1 MTGAITGYIDVA
13 QLALYAFW
21 LFFLLLVLYLHREGK
36 REGYPL
42 LTDAHRNVRVVGFP
56 DLPDTKEYLMPHG
69 QDSVMAPRQDPP
81 EYEVAATPLDNTFG
95 SALHPTGDPMR
106 DGVGPAAW
114 AIRPQVPDMTID
126 GHPKI
131 VPMRIATDFGVSE
144 NDPDPRGKAVY
155 GLDGEKAGEV
165 VDLWVDRAEP
175 QVRYL
180 EVAVAGVNTRGVDT
194 SGMDTGS
201 MDPGGFE
208 GAAEAGPRRVL
219 LPITLARVSGKDGT
233 VRVRSIKAEH
243 FAHVPTLASPD
254 QITLQEED
262 QVCAYYGGGT
272 LYATAERTEPLI

>member
-13 QLALYAFW
+13 QLALYVFW

-42 LTDAHRNVRVVGFP
+42 LTDAHRNIRVVGFP

-69 QDSVMAPRQDPP
+69 QDSIMAPRQDPA
-81 EYEVAATPLDNTFG
+81 EYEMAASPLDSTFG
-95 SALHPTGDPMR
+95 SAHHPTGDPMR
-106 DGVGPAAW
+106 DGVGPGAW

-126 GHPKI
+126 GQPKV
-131 VPMRIATDFGVSE
+131 VPMRVATDFAVNE
-144 NDPDPRGKAVY
+144 KDPDPRGKAVY

-180 EVAVAGVNTRGVDT
+180 EVACTGFYTPVADDAEGVE
-194 SGMDTGS
+194 GS
-201 MDPGGFE
+201 SDS
-208 GAAEAGPRRVL
+208 GPRRVL

-243 FAHVPTLASPD
+243 FANVPTLANPD

>member
-56 DLPDTKEYLMPHG
+56 DLPDPKLYKMAHG
-69 QDSVMAPRQDPP
+69 QESVTRPGQDPA
-81 EYEVAATPLDNTFG
+81 EYEVAATPLDNNFG

-114 AIRPQVPDMTID
+114 AIRPQVPDLTID

-131 VPMRIATDFGVSE
+131 VPMRVATDFAVSE
-144 NDPDPRGKAVY
+144 HDPDPRGKAVY

-165 VDLWVDRAEP
+165 VDLWVDRSEP

-180 EVAVAGVNTRGVDT
+180 EVACSGFHAPVADA
-194 SGMDTGS
+194 D
-201 MDPGGFE
+201 GFE
-208 GAAEAGPRRVL
+208 GNADTGPRRVL

-243 FAHVPTLASPD
+243 FAHVPTLANPD

>member
-42 LTDAHRNVRVVGFP
+42 LTDANRNVRVVGFP

-69 QDSVMAPRQDPP
+69 EDSVMAPRQDPA

-95 SALHPTGDPMR
+95 SALHPSGDPMR

-114 AIRPQVPDMTID
+114 AIRPQFPDRTID
-126 GHPKI
+126 GEPKI

-144 NDPDPRGKAVY
+144 HDPDPRGKAVY

-180 EVAVAGVNTRGVDT
+180 ELACTGFGTGHSET
-194 SGMDTGS
+194 SGSETSGS
-201 MDPGGFE
+201 E
-208 GAAEAGPRRVL
+208 GAAEASPRRVL
-219 LPITLARVSGKDGT
+219 LPITLARVSAKDGT
-233 VRVRSIKAEH
+233 VRVRSIKAKH
-243 FAHVPTLASPD
+243 FANVPTLASHD
-254 QITLQEED
+254 QTTLQEED
-262 QVCAYYGGGT
+262 QICAYYGGGNM
-272 LYATAERTEPLI
+272 YATAERTEPLI

>member
-21 LFFLLLVLYLHREGK
+21 LFFLVLVLYLHREGK

-42 LTDAHRNVRVVGFP
+42 LTEPHRNVRVVGFP
-56 DLPDTKEYLMPHG
+56 DLPDTKQYLMPHG
-69 QDSVMAPRQDPP
+69 ADSVLAPRQDPA
-81 EYEVAATPLDNTFG
+81 EYEVAARPLDSNFG

-114 AIRPQVPDMTID
+114 AIRPQFPDFTIE
-126 GHPKI
+126 GEPKI
-131 VPMRIATDFGVSE
+131 VPMRVATDFAVNE
-144 NDPDPRGKAVY
+144 NDPDPRGKAVF

-180 EVAVAGVNTRGVDT
+180 EVACTGFHT
-194 SGMDTGS
+194 STADNE
-201 MDPGGFE
+201 GFE
-208 GAAEAGPRRVL
+208 ASTEAPAPRRVL

-243 FAHVPTLASPD
+243 FAHVPTLANPD

-272 LYATAERTEPLI
+272 LYATAERTEPMI

>member
-1 MTGAITGYIDVA
+1 MTGAITDYIDVA
-13 QLALYAFW
+13 QLTLYAFW

-42 LTDAHRNVRVVGFP
+42 ITDSKRNVRVVGFP
-56 DLPDTKEYLMPHG
+56 DLPDNKEYLMPHD
-69 QDSVMAPRQDPP
+69 QSSVMAPRQDPP
-81 EYEVAATPLDNTFG
+81 EYEVAATPLDGNFG
-95 SALHPTGDPMR
+95 AALHPTGDPMR
-106 DGVGPAAW
+106 DGVGPGAW

-126 GHPKI
+126 GRPKV
-131 VPMRIATDFGVSE
+131 VPMRVATDFAVNE

-180 EVAVAGVNTRGVDT
+180 EVACSELSSGDADGT
-194 SGMDTGS
+194 SGPAS
-201 MDPGGFE
+201 
-208 GAAEAGPRRVL
+208 RRVL

-243 FAHVPTLASPD
+243 FVNVPTLASSD

>member
-42 LTDAHRNVRVVGFP
+42 TTDEHRNVRVVGFP
-56 DLPDTKEYLMPHG
+56 DLPPTKEYLMPHG

-81 EYEVAATPLDNTFG
+81 EYEVAAKPLDGTFG
-95 SALHPTGDPMR
+95 SPLHPTGDPLR

-114 AIRPQVPDMTID
+114 AIRPQIPDMTID
-126 GHPKI
+126 GRPKI
-131 VPMRIATDFGVSE
+131 VPMRVATDFSVNE
-144 NDPDPRGKAVY
+144 RDPDPRGKAVY

-180 EVAVAGVNTRGVDT
+180 EVACSVKPARPLD
-194 SGMDTGS
+194 DEAE
-201 MDPGGFE
+201 PG
-208 GAAEAGPRRVL
+208 AEVRAHRVL
-219 LPITLARVSGKDGT
+219 LPITLAKVSGKDGT

-243 FAHVPTLASPD
+243 FVNVPTLANPD

-262 QVCAYYGGGT
+262 QVCAYYGGGN
-272 LYATAERTEPLI
+272 LYATAERTEPVI

>member
-42 LTDAHRNVRVVGFP
+42 LTDSHRNVRVVGFP

-81 EYEVAATPLDNTFG
+81 EYEVAATPLDNNFG
-95 SALHPTGDPMR
+95 AALHPTGDPMR

-126 GHPKI
+126 GKPKI
-131 VPMRIATDFGVSE
+131 VPMRVATDFAVSE
-144 NDPDPRGKAVY
+144 HDPDPRGKAVY

-180 EVAVAGVNTRGVDT
+180 EVACSGFQTSSVDAA
-194 SGMDTGS
+194 
-201 MDPGGFE
+201 GFE
-208 GAAEAGPRRVL
+208 GSGGETASRRVL

-243 FAHVPTLASPD
+243 FANVPTLASPD